1 MSFFREPIAYER
13 KLVQYWLG
21 TCRRVNGSSLY
32 ISRGG
37 DDVVPIRKIISAN
50 LKRLCEGHASISAV
64 CRELDINRTQFE
76 RYLQGTTVP
85 NKKTAKLICDYFGID
100 EDDLYQDHGAPGT
113 RVPGLPPISRNLFE
127 NLTRPP
133 TPAIAGGTY
142 LTYFSI
148 PGQADLLMRSVT
160 FVRRDTELVTFR
172 RVTGW
177 VERNG
182 PATLSRARGN
192 HYGVA
197 ISRLNWIYFHGVNR
211 RQVGEPSLMAV
222 QWAPISEPVLRG
234 TAMVLTGSGPAFV
247 SVIMRQHVTRI
258 RPRDAIRMAHVV
270 SLDDP
275 GVDQL
280 VVSLTRESQASGG

>member
-1 MSFFREPIAYER
+1 M
-13 KLVQYWLG
+13 VQYWLG
-21 TCRRVNGSSLY
+21 TCRRVSGSS
-32 ISRGG
+32 SDVFRGG
-37 DDVVPIRKIISAN
+37 DDVVPIRKNISNN
-50 LKRLCEGHASISAV
+50 LKRLCESHASVSAV

-76 RYLQGTTVP
+76 RYLQGSTVP
-85 NKKTAKLICDYFGID
+85 NKKTAKLICDYFGINED
-100 EDDLYQDHGAPGT
+100 ELYQNQSEQGT
-113 RVPGLPPISRNLFE
+113 SIPGLPPISRSLFE

-133 TPAIAGGTY
+133 TPAIAGGIY
-142 LTYFSI
+142 FTYFSI

-160 FVRRDTELVTFR
+160 FVRRDAEMVTFR

-177 VERNG
+177 VERHG
-182 PATLSRARGN
+182 PATLARARGN

-197 ISRLNWIYFHGVNR
+197 ISRLNWIYFNGVNR

-247 SVIMRQHVTRI
+247 AVIMRQHVTRI

-280 VVSLTRESQASGG
+280 VVSLTRESQAAL